1 MIDVFSGHACQ
12 GSTQHDMGCFC
23 SDLLFCLGLFLS
35 SSFLPPLINQLNLT
49 VASDHYFW
57 HLLLRAPK
65 LLPQLGFVGPF
76 LAGVFHRHLGIC
88 LHQRARGGEGG
99 QRAARSLI
107 MEVSLPWLDARRNL
121 SGGQGK
127 TVFYRNFFTSF
138 VTNIEAYIL
147 VRFNKE
153 TLFHCDGMEHQHKL
167 PREVVEAL
175 VIYKNHLGV
184 VLFYMTLLEQEVQ
197 PGDLQRLLPSST
209 IKWL

>member
-12 GSTQHDMGCFC
+12 GSTQHDMRCFC

-138 VTNIEAYIL
+138 VTNIEAYIS
-147 VRFNKE
+147 VHFNKE
-153 TLFHCDGMEHQHKL
+153 TLFHCDGDGAPAQVAQRGCRGSSYIQKPSGCGPVLHD
-167 PREVVEAL
+167 PTWTRGSTRWPPEAPS
-175 VIYKNHLGV
+175 KFNH
-184 VLFYMTLLEQEVQ
+184 
-197 PGDLQRLLPSST
+197 
-209 IKWL
+209 